1 MSLPTAH
8 SYILK
13 ELKKNIESMHTDFL
27 KPDALIQHLSNVE
40 TTLNRDIQTLDI
52 EDFSNNIDQKEK
64 VELSE
69 VLEKIKVLEK
79 AANQKISWAN
89 QFSKFLELQSESK

>member
-8 SYILK
+8 SYILQ

-52 EDFSNNIDQKEK
+52 KDFSNNIDQKEK
-64 VELSE
+64 IELSE